1 MGRDIRCKNLK
12 LGRNINVWGRSHSY
26 GGSNMSIKIRL
37 VIATAA
43 ITGVIATIVHATPI
57 VGLLVGAILS
67 TARTTTK

>member
-1 MGRDIRCKNLK
+1 
-12 LGRNINVWGRSHSY
+12 
-26 GGSNMSIKIRL
+26 MSIKIRL

-57 VGLLVGAILS
+57 VGLLVGTILS